1 MSEIIEVEEP
11 KLKTSQ
17 VWSFR
22 LNDEESM
29 KLLLKIKDSGYNKSQ
44 FFRDIA
50 LKNKTTVVRKEDSIK
65 IIYHHNKM
73 GNNINQVAHG
83 INKALLSGRISEEL
97 FVKFLGELNL
107 IKTQQRN
114 IIDLLLY
121 AKNNGE

>member
-1 MSEIIEVEEP
+1 MSEVPEDNSSKI
-11 KLKTSQ
+11 KSSQ

-22 LNDEESM
+22 LSDQESA
-29 KLLLKIKDSGYNKSQ
+29 KLLQKIIDSGYSKSK

-50 LKNKTTVVRKEDSIK
+50 LKNKTTVVRKEDSIQ

-73 GNNINQVAHG
+73 GNNLNQIAHG
-83 INKALLSGRISEEL
+83 INKAILGGNVSEEL

-107 IKTQQRN
+107 IKNQQRN

-121 AKNNGE
+121 AKNDGE

>member
-1 MSEIIEVEEP
+1 MSLNKIV
-11 KLKTSQ
+11 K
-17 VWSFR
+17 FR
-22 LNDEESM
+22 ISENDYAHYLD
-29 KLLLKIKDSGYNKSQ
+29 KVKASGFNQSE
-44 FFRDIA
+44 FFRTAI

-73 GNNINQVAHG
+73 GNNINQVAYG

-97 FVKFLGELNL
+97 FAKFLGELNL